1 MESKMPALEQ
11 IISGEEITTHYLDEE
26 ITKRYHDNTNETFRI
41 FRYNQK
47 VYAVRYDETGPID
60 SISMWRSHKGENVSE
75 PTIIG
80 KGEEGTVYGKTPH
93 KAVKMSKG
101 KGRTQEHATEANI
114 DILKQQFLL
123 KEKDIEQYFV
133 LGLWNIK
140 NQENVYFYMPKME
153 KAPFNRN
160 NDKPKV
166 EQFILAL
173 KEMNDLGYWHPDLAS
188 NLYHISPQNLFI
200 TPEYIKAIDLD
211 GGFAY
216 NRGDDDNHRLV
227 AGRDQ
232 WIYVYNRLYP
242 PIDEFDDQVNW
253 AHELELWYEQ
263 NEGQSLSDNPKE
275 LLRLYECGEL
285 SLPKKFVNDL
295 RKDFSNQG
303 VDEYLSG
310 KVKNRKHS
318 REVQPYHFFTSQK
331 HQEAYEGLKGDA
343 LKRAIINELKDSLS
357 DITTKEEL
365 KKRKTEFFNS
375 PQMQIID
382 RPQGT
387 PTKTLNLKT
396 DAHKAVV
403 KIFKEAEKQIDR
415 TGLKM

>member
-11 IISGEEITTHYLDEE
+11 IISGEEITAHYLDEE
-26 ITKRYHDNTNETFRI
+26 ITKRYHDNTNETFRV

-80 KGEEGTVYGKTPH
+80 KGE
-93 KAVKMSKG
+93 
-101 KGRTQEHATEANI
+101 
-114 DILKQQFLL
+114 
-123 KEKDIEQYFV
+123 
-133 LGLWNIK
+133 
-140 NQENVYFYMPKME
+140 
-153 KAPFNRN
+153 
-160 NDKPKV
+160 
-166 EQFILAL
+166 
-173 KEMNDLGYWHPDLAS
+173 
-188 NLYHISPQNLFI
+188 
-200 TPEYIKAIDLD
+200 
-211 GGFAY
+211 
-216 NRGDDDNHRLV
+216 
-227 AGRDQ
+227 
-232 WIYVYNRLYP
+232 
-242 PIDEFDDQVNW
+242 
-253 AHELELWYEQ
+253 
-263 NEGQSLSDNPKE
+263 
-275 LLRLYECGEL
+275 
-285 SLPKKFVNDL
+285 
-295 RKDFSNQG
+295 
-303 VDEYLSG
+303 DEYLSG